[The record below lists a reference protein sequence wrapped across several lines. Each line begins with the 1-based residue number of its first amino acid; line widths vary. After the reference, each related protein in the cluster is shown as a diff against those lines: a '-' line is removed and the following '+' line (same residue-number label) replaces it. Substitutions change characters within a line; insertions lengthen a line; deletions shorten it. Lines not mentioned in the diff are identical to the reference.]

1 MTGEENG
8 GAAEHVRGAQS
19 GPTQQGPNA
28 AGPGDAHG
36 APPDDAPGPW
46 GTAERPFHP
55 EGGKPARDP
64 DAAAAELLARAKSGP
79 QAAGDAGPEAAGDAG
94 EKGGD

>member
-1 MTGEENG
+1 MTDENSG
-8 GAAEHVRGAQS
+8 KAS
-19 GPTQQGPNA
+19 GPTRQGPNA

-46 GTAERPFHP
+46 GTGERPFHP

-64 DAAAAELLARAKSGP
+64 DAAAAEVLARAKSGP
-79 QAAGDAGPEAAGDAG
+79 SAAGDAGPKAAG
-94 EKGGD
+94 EKGED